1 MEKFKKWWE
10 YQVGEISQKVEKKEK
25 TEENEKNKVKLGQQV
40 RKSKTKIISILRERE
55 QRKWMGG
62 NQQNNMQPRMERDEF
77 FI

>member
-1 MEKFKKWWE
+1 M
-10 YQVGEISQKVEKKEK
+10 
-25 TEENEKNKVKLGQQV
+25 ENEKNKVKLGQQV
-40 RKSKTKIISILRERE
+40 RKSKTKIIGVLRGRE